1 MDMIEII
8 IFAMIAAFVALR
20 LFSVLGSRPDEDAPQ
35 RPVPVDARG
44 NGPVALDEDA
54 VAERADPFE
63 GVKRGA
69 VRDGLEKIARADRSF
84 AYPSFKEGAT
94 AAYEMILE
102 GFWKGERATYEPY
115 VAQDIA
121 EDFNAALQQRID
133 DGLTV
138 ENRLIDIDNIEAVE
152 AALDGKTAEITMA
165 FTANIV
171 AVTRDAQGDVV
182 DGSLSD
188 TYQTRD
194 LWTFSRKVGSR
205 DPNWLVVATE
215 SEGVEDA
222 D

>member
-20 LFSVLGSRPDEDAPQ
+20 LFSVLGSRPDEDAAQ
-35 RPVPVDARG
+35 RPVPVDARA
-44 NGPVALDEDA
+44 NGPVSLDDEA
-54 VAERADPFE
+54 AEQRVDPFE
-63 GVKRGA
+63 GVQKGA
-69 VRDGLEKIARADRSF
+69 VRDGLEKIARADRHF
-84 AYPSFKEGAT
+84 NYPSFKEGAT

-121 EDFNAALQQRID
+121 EDFNAALKQRAA

-138 ENRLIDIDNIEAVE
+138 ENRLVDIDKIEAVE
-152 AALDGKTAEITMA
+152 AALDGKTAEITLA

-194 LWTFSRKVGSR
+194 LWTFSRKAGSR

-215 SEGVEDA
+215 SEGTDSA